1 MSAPLL
7 LGGFGLSVFFI
18 GTDSILFA
26 PAVISLLL
34 FAAITLYPNFKD
46 GWGVPKTSTV
56 AFVGLFWLWLFL
68 GHFWSSVPNLSTF
81 FTILISVLPAL
92 FLVLIL
98 APEPQKS
105 LRVHAMAVGIM
116 IGAFA
121 LWALIQ
127 FFFLFETYGPRIH
140 HPMLNPNNLAGLFE
154 MALLPALAMF
164 FASKERKSTI
174 LSGLALLVFYS
185 ALIVTQSRGAF
196 VACAMSACVLLPF
209 VLWGA
214 GKTAW
219 KKFTLVVVMVGLV
232 PTLINVY
239 GNGVLHGNLMGL
251 GNFMELHSVVD
262 RLLLWGSTWEMVK
275 DNFWLGTGLGTFFY
289 YYPGYRDHSDLS
301 DGFFAHMDP
310 LQLWAETGVLTY
322 VLFYG
327 ILICVLLRTI
337 TAARAASNERL
348 KLQIMGTFCG
358 MLALSLHT
366 HLTFHLYMP
375 GILVPLATL
384 LAYWYIKTEKALDD
398 GYERVSFVPS
408 RATFLTSS
416 VAVSLVVIVI
426 GGWCVRSAAAIH
438 IMNEVTA
445 KTYTGEKEIARAKME
460 QVKFWA
466 PDSYERYFEYE
477 ARFRID
483 DLWGGIRKMNPE
495 KASQTYEEAIY
506 FLDEAEKRNPAHTR
520 IWDLRA
526 RLYMIVDGV
535 FVQGGTDKAAV
546 LFARVIKANPLA
558 VDTRVALANLY
569 SKQGELDKALAVLED
584 GTRWPAVKGQPDVN
598 FLTAL
603 AQVKM
608 QMGDKV
614 AHDRIIEEARKR
626 AIRYGLVAN

>member
-1 MSAPLL
+1 MSVPLL
-7 LGGFGLSVFFI
+7 LSGFGLSVFFI
-18 GTDSILFA
+18 GTDSVLFA
-26 PAVISLLL
+26 PAVICLFLL
-34 FAAITLYPNFKD
+34 AAVTLYPNFKD
-46 GWGVPKTSTV
+46 GWAVPKTTTV
-56 AFVGLFWLWLFL
+56 AFVALFWLWLFL

-81 FTILISVLPAL
+81 FTILISILPAL

-105 LRVHAMAVGIM
+105 MRVHALAVGGM

-164 FASKERKSTI
+164 FASKGRNPTI
-174 LSGLALLVFYS
+174 LSALVLLVFYA
-185 ALIVTQSRGAF
+185 ALVVTQSRGAF
-196 VACAMSACVLLPF
+196 VSCAMSACVLLPF
-209 VLWGA
+209 ALWVNKA
-214 GKTAW
+214 AW
-219 KKFTLVVVMVGLV
+219 KKFMVVVVMAVLV
-232 PTLINVY
+232 PTLVNIY
-239 GNGVLHGNLMGL
+239 SNGVLHGNLMGF
-251 GNFMELHSVVD
+251 GRIMQLHSFLD
-262 RLLLWGSTWEMVK
+262 RLLLWESTWEMVK

-289 YYPGYRDHSDLS
+289 YYPNYRDSSDLS

-337 TAARAASNERL
+337 KAVRAANNERL

-366 HLTFHLYMP
+366 HLTFHFYMP
-375 GILVPLATL
+375 GILVPLSTL
-384 LAYWYIKTEKALDD
+384 LAYWYVRTEKALNDE
-398 GYERVSFVPS
+398 GERVSFVPS
-408 RATFLTSS
+408 RAMFLTSS
-416 VAVSLVVIVI
+416 VVVSLAVIVV
-426 GGWCVRSAAAIH
+426 GGWCIRSAMAIH
-438 IMNEVTA
+438 MMNDVTA
-445 KTYTGEKEIARAKME
+445 KTYTGKKEIARAKME
-460 QVKFWA
+460 KVKFWA
-466 PDSYERYFEYE
+466 PDSYERYYEYE

-483 DLWGGIRKMNPE
+483 DLWSGIKTMEPQ
-495 KASQTYEEAIY
+495 KAQKAYEEAVY

-526 RLYMIVDGV
+526 RLFLIVDGV

-546 LFARVIKANPLA
+546 LFTRVLKANALS
-558 VDTRVALANLY
+558 VDSRVALANLY
-569 SKQGELDKALAVLED
+569 KGRGELGKALAVLEE

-603 AQVKM
+603 AQVKL

-626 AIRYGLVAN
+626 AIRYGLVKN